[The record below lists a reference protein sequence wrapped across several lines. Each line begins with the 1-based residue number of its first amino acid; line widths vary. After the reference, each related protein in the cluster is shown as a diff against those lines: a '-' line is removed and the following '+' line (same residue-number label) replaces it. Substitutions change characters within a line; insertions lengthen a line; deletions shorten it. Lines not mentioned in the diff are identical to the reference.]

1 MISYYE
7 RHFGPRFDKG
17 NWSGPRFF
25 RGHRRP
31 AFFYGRPGHHRSAGH
46 WQQPT
51 PEQQALRSTA
61 TEVARLFVIAAR
73 TSRDNVEKQSQLRAF
88 LERSRKELSDFIY
101 RTSERPQNTNTENA
115 PEVEQ
120 A

>member
-1 MISYYE
+1 MIGHYT
-7 RHFGPRFDKG
+7 RHVGPRFDRG

-25 RGHRRP
+25 RGYRRP
-31 AFFYGRPGHHRSAGH
+31 AFFYARPGHHRLSGH

-61 TEVARLFVIAAR
+61 AEVARLFVIAAR
-73 TSRDNVEKQSQLRAF
+73 TSHGDAEKQSQLRAF
-88 LERSRKELSDFIY
+88 LDRSRKELSDFING
-101 RTSERPQNTNTENA
+101 TSQSSQNTNTENKS
-115 PEVEQ
+115 EVEQ

>member
-1 MISYYE
+1 MISQHK
-7 RHFGPRFDKG
+7 RHFGPYGDRE

-25 RGHRRP
+25 RGHQRP
-31 AFFYGRPGHHRSAGH
+31 AFFHGHQSHHRSGSQ

-51 PEQQALRSTA
+51 PEQQALLSSTA
-61 TEVARLFVIAAR
+61 EVAQLFMIAAR
-73 TSRDNVEKQSQLRAF
+73 TSHGDAEKQSQLRTF
-88 LERSRKELSDFIY
+88 LDRSRQELSDFIY
-101 RTSERPQNTNTENA
+101 GTSQSSQKTNTENT